1 MNRTCTS
8 SIIDDPKRRRH
19 RTSARHRAPRVPGA
33 RPPSC
38 PFGRHG
44 ELDGDHT
51 CVLTP
56 ERALLHRSPV
66 IGSPASSP
74 WCPSSRGLTSPFF
87 DRGCEHDFQRAFG
100 FRPAVATEETG
111 LVPRELIED
120 LFVSHFSVSRTGGSQ
135 NDSGTRV
142 RAAAEP
148 SWTASSTPR
157 RGRQFSVRR
166 TEVVGHLLLGV
177 EVFIGCL
184 LVGAVVDYGV
194 ERRSEKVQRVDILEP
209 DRNRRFEAGVPRSRT
224 RAVGTLGTVTAAI
237 SFSLRSSSKVPTSMW
252 GTLALCFR
260 AEGVI
265 EQLRLDDV

>member
-1 MNRTCTS
+1 MISSLTHRTCAS
-8 SIIDDPKRRRH
+8 SIIDDPKQRRH

-44 ELDGDHT
+44 ELDGDRT

-56 ERALLHRSPV
+56 ERALLHHTPV

-87 DRGCEHDFQRAFG
+87 NRGREHDFQRAFE
-100 FRPAVATEETG
+100 FRLAVATEETG

-120 LFVSHFSVSRTGGSQ
+120 LFLPHFSISRTKGSQ

-142 RAAAEP
+142 RAAAER

-157 RGRQFSVRR
+157 RGRQFSVR
-166 TEVVGHLLLGV
+166 
-177 EVFIGCL
+177 
-184 LVGAVVDYGV
+184 
-194 ERRSEKVQRVDILEP
+194 
-209 DRNRRFEAGVPRSRT
+209 
-224 RAVGTLGTVTAAI
+224 
-237 SFSLRSSSKVPTSMW
+237 
-252 GTLALCFR
+252 
-260 AEGVI
+260 
-265 EQLRLDDV
+265 